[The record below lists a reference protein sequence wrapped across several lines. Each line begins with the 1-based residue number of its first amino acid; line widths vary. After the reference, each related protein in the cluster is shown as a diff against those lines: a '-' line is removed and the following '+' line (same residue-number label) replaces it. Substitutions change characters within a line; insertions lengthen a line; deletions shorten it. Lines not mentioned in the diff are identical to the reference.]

1 MENTIMA
8 TSRSM
13 QKEISALRKEIASL
27 RDEYVKT
34 GRKTAAAA
42 SNGAERI
49 GAIKDEIVERVAGIK
64 DTIAE
69 GAGDMAGDV
78 VEQLDELRAM
88 LSDYENR
95 AEKAVSA
102 HPFATVAGAVAI
114 GYLIG
119 RFSR

>member
-1 MENTIMA
+1 MTMA
-8 TSRSM
+8 NSRSM
-13 QKEISALRKEIASL
+13 QKEIAALKKEISALRS
-27 RDEYVKT
+27 EYTKT

-42 SNGAERI
+42 VNGAERL

-69 GAGDMAGDV
+69 GAGGMAEDV
-78 VEQLDELRAM
+78 VEQLDELRSM
-88 LSDYENR
+88 LSDYEGR
-95 AEKAVSA
+95 AERAVSA
-102 HPFATVAGAVAI
+102 HPIATVAGAVAI